1 MRTPGVEQRPEWTK
15 AEDRRET
22 RQKGIQR
29 RGNKRERERRGP
41 GGGRNLR
48 APPFRM
54 QIQEHLEAK
63 VACKSALCSHLIGAR
78 AAAPRANTCFLQPLK
93 NRVAYFSLFFS
104 LSLSLFFFAPFSSPS
119 ILSLFSLL
127 LPPKTV
133 SSRYCS
139 LSAHDFGKHRST
151 RIYFHANRATEWH
164 TVCRQAERFSW
175 QISNRSGL
183 QRVETRERER
193 ERITAEA
200 QFIKFFPLAWFE
212 TPLPKHR
219 HSSTTTAPTITINSR
234 TCLSGREERGEGKK
248 SASTVKTTN
257 PIPGPRIDH
266 RDD

>member
-1 MRTPGVEQRPEWTK
+1 MNESG
-15 AEDRRET
+15 
-22 RQKGIQR
+22 RQKGNETER
-29 RGNKRERERRGP
+29 DTETRKHRERERERRGP

-104 LSLSLFFFAPFSSPS
+104 SLSLSLFSPLLCPSSLCFPS
-119 ILSLFSLL
+119 IPS
-127 LPPKTV
+127 TV

-193 ERITAEA
+193 KKNHRRGAVYQI
-200 QFIKFFPLAWFE
+200 FSPRLIRNPSPE
-212 TPLPKHR
+212 TPPLEH
-219 HSSTTTAPTITINSR
+219 H
-234 TCLSGREERGEGKK
+234 
-248 SASTVKTTN
+248 
-257 PIPGPRIDH
+257 H
-266 RDD
+266 HHH

>member
-104 LSLSLFFFAPFSSPS
+104 LSPSFFSPPSPPLPSSLCFPSPF
-119 ILSLFSLL
+119 
-127 LPPKTV
+127 PPKPFRPAIALYRLTI
-133 SSRYCS
+133 SGNTDRPEYI
-139 LSAHDFGKHRST
+139 FT
-151 RIYFHANRATEWH
+151 RIAR
-164 TVCRQAERFSW
+164 
-175 QISNRSGL
+175 RSGTL
-183 QRVETRERER
+183 FADKRNDFHGKYQTGPVYRGWKRERER
-193 ERITAEA
+193 KRENHRRGAVYQI
-200 QFIKFFPLAWFE
+200 FSPRLIRNPSPE
-212 TPLPKHR
+212 TPPLEHHHR
-219 HSSTTTAPTITINSR
+219 TH
-234 TCLSGREERGEGKK
+234 
-248 SASTVKTTN
+248 
-257 PIPGPRIDH
+257 H
-266 RDD
+266 HH

>member
-1 MRTPGVEQRPEWTK
+1 
-15 AEDRRET
+15 
-22 RQKGIQR
+22 
-29 RGNKRERERRGP
+29 
-41 GGGRNLR
+41 
-48 APPFRM
+48 M

-104 LSLSLFFFAPFSSPS
+104 SLSLSLFSPLLCPSSLCFPS
-119 ILSLFSLL
+119 IPS
-127 LPPKTV
+127 TV

-193 ERITAEA
+193 EEKKPPQRRSLSN
-200 QFIKFFPLAWFE
+200 FFPSLDSK
-212 TPLPKHR
+212 PLSR
-219 HSSTTTAPTITINSR
+219 NTATRAPPPSPLIRERVSR
-234 TCLSGREERGEGKK
+234 AGGGKGGKGKK

>member
-29 RGNKRERERRGP
+29 RGNIERERERRGP

-104 LSLSLFFFAPFSSPS
+104 SLSLSLFFRPSFAHPLFVFPPSPQPFRPAIALYRLTISGNTDRPEY
-119 ILSLFSLL
+119 IF
-127 LPPKTV
+127 
-133 SSRYCS
+133 
-139 LSAHDFGKHRST
+139 T
-151 RIYFHANRATEWH
+151 RIAR
-164 TVCRQAERFSW
+164 
-175 QISNRSGL
+175 RSGTL
-183 QRVETRERER
+183 FADKRNDFHGKYQTGPVYRGWKRERER
-193 ERITAEA
+193 GKKTTAEA

-219 HSSTTTAPTITINSR
+219 HSSTTTITINSR
-234 TCLSGREERGEGKK
+234 ACLSGRGGKGGKGKK

>member
-1 MRTPGVEQRPEWTK
+1 
-15 AEDRRET
+15 
-22 RQKGIQR
+22 
-29 RGNKRERERRGP
+29 
-41 GGGRNLR
+41 
-48 APPFRM
+48 M

-104 LSLSLFFFAPFSSPS
+104 SLSLSLFSPLLCPSSLCFPS
-119 ILSLFSLL
+119 IPS
-127 LPPKTV
+127 TV

-183 QRVETRERER
+183 QRVETREREEKKPPQRRSLSNFFPSLDSKPLSRNTATRAPPPSPLIR
-193 ERITAEA
+193 ERV
-200 QFIKFFPLAWFE
+200 
-212 TPLPKHR
+212 
-219 HSSTTTAPTITINSR
+219 SR
-234 TCLSGREERGEGKK
+234 AGEGKEGREK
-248 SASTVKTTN
+248 N
-257 PIPGPRIDH
+257 LRQ
-266 RDD
+266 R

>member
-29 RGNKRERERRGP
+29 RGNIERERERRGP

-104 LSLSLFFFAPFSSPS
+104 SLSLSFFAPPLP
-119 ILSLFSLL
+119 ILSLFSLHPLNRFVPL
-127 LPPKTV
+127 LLFIG
-133 SSRYCS
+133 SRFRETPIDQNIFS
-139 LSAHDFGKHRST
+139 RESRDGVAHCLPTSGTIFM
-151 RIYFHANRATEWH
+151 ANIKPVQFTEGG
-164 TVCRQAERFSW
+164 
-175 QISNRSGL
+175 N
-183 QRVETRERER
+183 ERER
-193 ERITAEA
+193 ERKKNHRRGAVYQI
-200 QFIKFFPLAWFE
+200 FSPRLIRNPSPE
-212 TPLPKHR
+212 TPPLEH
-219 HSSTTTAPTITINSR
+219 H
-234 TCLSGREERGEGKK
+234 
-248 SASTVKTTN
+248 
-257 PIPGPRIDH
+257 H
-266 RDD
+266 HHH

>member
-29 RGNKRERERRGP
+29 RGNIERERERRGP

-104 LSLSLFFFAPFSSPS
+104 SLSLSLFSPLLCPSSLCFPS
-119 ILSLFSLL
+119 IPS
-127 LPPKTV
+127 TV

-193 ERITAEA
+193 KKNHRRGAVYQI
-200 QFIKFFPLAWFE
+200 FSPRLIRNPSPE
-212 TPLPKHR
+212 TPPLEH
-219 HSSTTTAPTITINSR
+219 H
-234 TCLSGREERGEGKK
+234 
-248 SASTVKTTN
+248 
-257 PIPGPRIDH
+257 H
-266 RDD
+266 HHH

>member
-1 MRTPGVEQRPEWTK
+1 
-15 AEDRRET
+15 
-22 RQKGIQR
+22 
-29 RGNKRERERRGP
+29 
-41 GGGRNLR
+41 
-48 APPFRM
+48 M

-104 LSLSLFFFAPFSSPS
+104 SLSLSLFSPLLCPSSLCFPS
-119 ILSLFSLL
+119 IPS
-127 LPPKTV
+127 TV

-193 ERITAEA
+193 KKKPPQRRSLSN
-200 QFIKFFPLAWFE
+200 FFPSLDSK
-212 TPLPKHR
+212 PLSR
-219 HSSTTTAPTITINSR
+219 NTATRAPPPSPLIRERVSR
-234 TCLSGREERGEGKK
+234 AGGRKGGKGKK